1 MYDNFFLMV
10 WVIYKGDSQDLD
22 IPLPNSFDPYIME
35 ELQSMGIEATLPISY
50 VPANEADQLGEP
62 WTR

>member
-1 MYDNFFLMV
+1 MIVVIPGISVLMFL
-10 WVIYKGDSQDLD
+10 VIHK
-22 IPLPNSFDPYIME
+22 
-35 ELQSMGIEATLPISY
+35 LQSMGIEATLSISY